1 MTDYT
6 KAIVK
11 TEDYCGGKVYYPAL
25 NIDTGWDHICYDTYE
40 DKNDPELLATIDFVN
55 SILNNPGMP
64 RDDGIFYIEN
74 SIDERRSSIMGY
86 FKTFREARAELK
98 NCNDWYC
105 DKDTGKIYFIKFG
118 RYGDKYMVFNKS
130 R

>member
-1 MTDYT
+1 MTDY

-11 TEDYCGGKVYYPAL
+11 KDDYSPERPYYPAL
-25 NIDTGWDHICYDTYE
+25 NINTGWDHINYDSYK

-55 SILNNPGMP
+55 HILNNPDVP

-74 SIDERRSSIMGY
+74 SIDERNSGIMGY

-118 RYGDKYMVFNKS
+118 KYGDRYMVFYKS